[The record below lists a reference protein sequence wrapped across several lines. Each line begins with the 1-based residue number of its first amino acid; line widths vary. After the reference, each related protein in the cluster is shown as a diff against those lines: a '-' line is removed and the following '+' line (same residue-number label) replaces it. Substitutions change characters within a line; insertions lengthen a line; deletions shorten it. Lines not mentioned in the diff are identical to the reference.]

1 MVLLEAALVIGAIVL
16 FVIID
21 YYVVGCEK
29 V

>member
-1 MVLLEAALVIGAIVL
+1 MVLLEAALVIGAIIL